1 MKYVLGDITK
11 NKNLLLKKIGTIVKT
26 IWLSQKLICFLAIP
40 FWMCGSVFFNCLK
53 MFMGKI
59 WFFSKKKNHQHH
71 IYVNVLSDLQIK

>member
-59 WFFSKKKNHQHH
+59 WFFSKKKSPTPHLCECAQWFTN
-71 IYVNVLSDLQIK
+71 